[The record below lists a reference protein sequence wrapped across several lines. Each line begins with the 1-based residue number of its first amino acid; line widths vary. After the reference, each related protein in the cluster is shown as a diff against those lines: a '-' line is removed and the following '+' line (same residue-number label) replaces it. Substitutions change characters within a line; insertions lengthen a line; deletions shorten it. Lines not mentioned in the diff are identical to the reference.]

1 MVDTGDLK
9 SPGLTAV
16 RVQVPFRVSFE
27 SEFDTIKFWLF
38 LLSVQKSYFTSF
50 VRNGTDRAKNKRFF
64 RYWCYET

>member
-38 LLSVQKSYFTSF
+38 LSLHHKGLKDLICNVIEHRSP
-50 VRNGTDRAKNKRFF
+50 
-64 RYWCYET
+64 